1 MESLLAQ
8 LGRRERDRLR
18 ISRVD
23 AEASPKLSACLGIT
37 EVPTLVLLVDQRPV
51 DRIDG
56 RASAPEID
64 RLLAE
69 HLERRN
75 PEPSLAA

>member
-8 LGRRERDRLR
+8 LESRERHRLR

-23 AEASPKLSACLGIT
+23 AEASPKLSAYLGIT
-37 EVPTLVLLVDQRPV
+37 QVPTLVLLVDKRPV
-51 DRIDG
+51 GRIDG

-64 RLLAE
+64 RLLAR